1 VSATPGSAK
10 TLVEQAG
17 YPVRIRRDGR
27 ITSIA
32 AGSVSRWFDYGNGPS
47 CSLNIS
53 WGDVASAFYT
63 TGIPNIDVFYEATP
77 ALRGMLLASR
87 YASWM
92 LRSAPWQ
99 ASLAA
104 TMNLL
109 PEGPTD
115 AQRAS
120 AQMVI
125 VAEARSS
132 GGRCVRARLRTPEAY
147 TFTGTTA
154 ATVARRVLRGDLEIG
169 FQTPA
174 RVYGADFV
182 LSLANVSR
190 EDLE

>member
-1 VSATPGSAK
+1 
-10 TLVEQAG
+10 
-17 YPVRIRRDGR
+17 
-27 ITSIA
+27 
-32 AGSVSRWFDYGNGPS
+32 
-47 CSLNIS
+47 
-53 WGDVASAFYT
+53 
-63 TGIPNIDVFYEATP
+63 
-77 ALRGMLLASR
+77 
-87 YASWM
+87 M